1 MHQRLFALLILLCA
15 CSAQAAE
22 NPTPLPRASST
33 STQATAK
40 PTLRRLPAPT
50 MSVMRVTRQ
59 PDGTLATDCVQ
70 RPNPKAHA
78 QKQAAPQ

>member
-1 MHQRLFALLILLCA
+1 MYQRLLVSLVVL
-15 CSAQAAE
+15 AAFDAHATE
-22 NPTPLPRASST
+22 NPAPQPLADSAARQPT
-33 STQATAK
+33 K

-70 RPNPKAHA
+70 RPNPKALA
-78 QKQAAPQ
+78 QKQGAQP

>member
-1 MHQRLFALLILLCA
+1 MHQRLLVSLAVICA

-22 NPTPLPRASST
+22 NPTPQALPSS
-33 STQATAK
+33 ATAEANAK
-40 PTLRRLPAPT
+40 PTVRRLPAPT

-70 RPNPKAHA
+70 QPNPKAQKRAA
-78 QKQAAPQ
+78 QP